1 MINKKLLAV
10 ISIAATITTSSAAL
24 AKTAG
29 NYVGV
34 NVVNSDVD
42 HQYNNGAAQFNEKK
56 VGYGADY
63 KYAINFNDNF
73 FIAPGV
79 FAEAN
84 NLRALNTSGDII
96 ENDYRYGAKV
106 DLGHDVTDNLAIY
119 FTNGLSANHY
129 KSTRVSVGNKSGT
142 ELGYFYGAGFM
153 LNVAKDVAL
162 NLEYNTQKVRF
173 DTANSV
179 DLDSDLSVFKVG
191 ATYRF

>member
-10 ISIAATITTSSAAL
+10 FSIAAALVTSAAF
-24 AKTAG
+24 AKTEG
-29 NYVGV
+29 HYVGI

-42 HQYNNGAAQFNEKK
+42 HQYNNGTSQFDEKK

-63 KYAINFNDNF
+63 KYAMGLTDAL

-84 NLRALNTSGDII
+84 NLRTTNSSGDIV
-96 ENDYRYGAKV
+96 ENDYRYGVKL
-106 DLGHDVTDNLAIY
+106 DIGHDLTDDVAIY

-129 KSTRVSVGNKSGT
+129 RANRVSVGNKSGT
-142 ELGYFYGAGFM
+142 ELGYFYGAGFS

-162 NLEYNTQKVRF
+162 NIEYNTQKVRF
-173 DTANSV
+173 DTANTV

-191 ATYRF
+191 LNYNF